1 MDPRRKKIMLVD
13 DNATNLTMG
22 RNMLKEAYEVYPVPS
37 AAKLFEIMEHVTPAL
52 ILLDVMMPE
61 MDGYQAIKQ
70 LKADERFS
78 EIPVIFLTSK
88 NDESSELEGLSLG
101 AIDYVAKPFSAPLLL
116 KRIEN
121 HLLLVS
127 QKAKLKDYNDNL
139 QIMVAQKTSEVF
151 DLQNAVL
158 STLAEM
164 VEFRDN
170 MTGGHV
176 TRTQLYL
183 KVLVDK
189 MLDDKIYHEEV
200 LKWNLDFFLQSAQ
213 LHDVGKI
220 AISDAILNK
229 PGRLTPDEFEEMKKH
244 VNFGVMAIEKIAQK
258 TSEHS
263 YLHHASIFAGTH
275 HEKWDGTGYPNG
287 ISGFEIPLEGRLM
300 AIADVFDALISK
312 RPYKE
317 PMPIQTAIN
326 IIVEGSGVHF
336 DQSLVG
342 IFTKVTDQFSEIS
355 RLYN

>member
-1 MDPRRKKIMLVD
+1 MLVD
-13 DNATNLTMG
+13 DNTANLTMG
-22 RNMLKEAYEVYPVPS
+22 KNMLKEAYEVYPIPS
-37 AAKLFEIMEHVTPAL
+37 AFKLFELLEHVTPAL

-61 MDGYQAIKQ
+61 MDGYQTIRK
-70 LKADERFS
+70 LKADPRFS
-78 EIPVIFLTSK
+78 EIPVIFLTSMT
-88 NDESSELEGLSLG
+88 DEHSELEGLSLG

-139 QIMVAQKTSEVF
+139 QIMVAQKTAEVF

-176 TRTQLYL
+176 NRTQRYL

-189 MLDDKIYHEEV
+189 MLDEKIYHEEV
-200 LKWNLDFFLQSAQ
+200 LTWNLNFFLQSAQ

-229 PGRLTPDEFEEMKKH
+229 PGKLSDDEYEEMKKH
-244 VNFGVMAIEKIAQK
+244 VNFGVKAIIKIAEK

-263 YLHHASIFAGTH
+263 YLHHAAIFAGTH

-287 ISGFEIPLEGRLM
+287 LSGFDIPLEGRLM

-317 PMPIQTAIN
+317 PMPVDKAVN
-326 IIVEGSGVHF
+326 IIVDGAGVHF
-336 DQSLVG
+336 DESLIG
-342 IFTKVTDQFSEIS
+342 IFLKVRDEIAEIS
-355 RLYN
+355 TLIN